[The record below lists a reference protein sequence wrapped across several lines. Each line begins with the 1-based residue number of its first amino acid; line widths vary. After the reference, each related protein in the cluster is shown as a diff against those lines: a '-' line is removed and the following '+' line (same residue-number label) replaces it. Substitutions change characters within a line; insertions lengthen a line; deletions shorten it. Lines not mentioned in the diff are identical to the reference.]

1 MYIIRNMPSLQHLAE
16 EFRTMRR
23 RRGLTQADLAARA
36 GLPRLKI
43 IQIEK
48 GEPTVSAG
56 AYAAAAAALGA
67 EFALTPVRR
76 PTLEEARELFAHDD

>member
-1 MYIIRNMPSLQHLAE
+1 MFTIHDMTPLQHMAE
-16 EFRTMRR
+16 EFRAMRR
-23 RRGLTQADLAARA
+23 RRGLTQADVAARA
-36 GLPRLKI
+36 GLPRVKI

-67 EFALTPVRR
+67 EFALMPARR

>member
-1 MYIIRNMPSLQHLAE
+1 MLTLSHFAD
-16 EFRTMRR
+16 EFRSMRR
-23 RRGLTQADLAARA
+23 RRGLTQADVAMRA

-67 EFALTPVRR
+67 EFSLIPARR

>member
-1 MYIIRNMPSLQHLAE
+1 MSDALLRHFAAAIRA
-16 EFRTMRR
+16 MRR
-23 RRGLTQADLAARA
+23 RRGLTQAALAGQA

-48 GEPTVSAG
+48 GDPGVSIG

-67 EFALTPVRR
+67 ELSLAPQQR
-76 PTLEEARELFAHDD
+76 PTLEEARELFADDD

>member
-1 MYIIRNMPSLQHLAE
+1 MSTTPLRHLSAAIRA
-16 EFRTMRR
+16 MRR
-23 RRGLTQADLAARA
+23 RRGLTQATLAERA

-48 GEPTVSAG
+48 GDLGVSIG

-67 EFALTPVRR
+67 EFALQPLQR
-76 PTLEEARELFAHDD
+76 PTLEEARELFADDD